1 MAKKRDSNYYRE
13 RLRREHPAVFKDL
26 QAGRIP
32 SVRRAAAQA
41 GLIRLPGR
49 LDALKREWR
58 KANDGDRQEF
68 AEWVREQLSSS
79 VVVPAEVVDDLPPFQ
94 EPEPERPKDEPLVD
108 GSGLLLPDIVGRVET
123 ILSARKIRP
132 SALMVPALRREWRPN
147 PGFLTRLKAWIA
159 ENEHR

>member
-58 KANDGDRQEF
+58 KANDADRQEF

-79 VVVPAEVVDDLPPFQ
+79 VVVPAAVEDLPPLP
-94 EPEPERPKDEPLVD
+94 EPEPEKPTEKPLVD
-108 GSGLLLPDIVGRVET
+108 GSGLLLPKIVARVET

-147 PGFLTRLKAWIA
+147 PEFLTRLKAWIA